1 MAETK
6 RRYDPVKRREYYLR
20 TRELKGRRPTRY
32 TKKGKG
38 SKELQRD
45 EAARLAAQREL
56 LVLKE
61 KLNQAKA
68 KDSPEY
74 QKLARRY
81 INAINDYR
89 KSYTNAY
96 GQAGE
101 TVLNRGQDVANTYR
115 NIGESVVN
123 QGENVAG
130 TYAKVGGSVVN
141 AASELATGRVVESKE
156 NKAGKLVTK
165 VLTKRGRRVVRIA
178 TGL

>member
-1 MAETK
+1 MTETK
-6 RRYDPVKRREYYLR
+6 RKYDPVKRREYYLR

-38 SKELQRD
+38 SKELQQD

-61 KLNQAKA
+61 KLNQAKG

-81 INAINDYR
+81 INALDNYR
-89 KSYTNAY
+89 KQYTNAY
-96 GQAGE
+96 ARAGE

-115 NIGESVVN
+115 NVGETAIN

-130 TYAKVGGSVVN
+130 TYAKIGGSVVN
-141 AASELATGRVVESKE
+141 AASELASGKVVESEE
-156 NKAGKLVTK
+156 NAAGKLVTK